1 MKPPPE
7 AELDVALVH
16 QLLQSQFPTWA
27 TLELTHVDG
36 GWNNEM
42 YRLGRDLAVRVPR
55 RLIGAQRVERQHRWL
70 PLLAPRLPLPIPVP
84 VGKGEPGFGYPW
96 RWSVVPWFDGRPAS
110 VSSPEDPAAVTG
122 LLTKFLRAL
131 WECDSSDGPV
141 DDLRGT
147 PLRLRDDHLRTTV
160 ELLRPALAS
169 ARQLIGVWDDAIASR
184 NGTASQSGC
193 TVTYIRATSSS
204 AKGHSSLLSTSST
217 WESATPRATSS
228 LRGRSLG
235 RRHGSCFGTSWK
247 SMKRPGFGAVGG
259 PSSSGPVRSPIRLH
273 RHRYGASG
281 VRRSL
286 KQWQTRGSSC
296 HGGSRE

>member
-1 MKPPPE
+1 MKPPTE
-7 AELDVALVH
+7 AELDDSLVH
-16 QLLQSQFPTWA
+16 QLLQSQFPAWA
-27 TLELTHVDG
+27 TLELAHVDG

-84 VGKGEPGFGYPW
+84 VGKGEPGFGFPW

-169 ARQLIGVWDDAIASR
+169 ARQLIGVWDDALRLPEWDGLPKWLHGDLHPGNILVRQGALVAVIDFEHMGVGDPACDLLVAWTLLGPPERQLLR
-184 NGTASQSGC
+184 NELE
-193 TVTYIRATSSS
+193 IDEAT
-204 AKGHSSLLSTSST
+204 
-217 WESATPRATSS
+217 W
-228 LRGRSLG
+228 LRGRG
-235 RRHGSCFGTSWK
+235 WAIE
-247 SMKRPGFGAVGG
+247 FGARALAYSAPSASLWRVG
-259 PSSSGPVRSPIRLH
+259 RTALTETM
-273 RHRYGASG
+273 ADAG
-281 VRRSL
+281 VELS
-286 KQWQTRGSSC
+286 W
-296 HGGSRE
+296 RE